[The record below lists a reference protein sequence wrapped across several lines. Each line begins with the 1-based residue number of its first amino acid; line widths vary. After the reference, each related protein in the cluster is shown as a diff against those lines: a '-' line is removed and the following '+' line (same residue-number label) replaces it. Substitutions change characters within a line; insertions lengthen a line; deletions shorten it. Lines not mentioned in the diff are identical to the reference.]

1 MKIGFITDTNILTKK
16 QGEDKSKLY
25 NQEKFL
31 DYMDFFINYID
42 DLNSTKQ
49 TDELTYLMPETILEE
64 LSCQKVEAFNEK
76 YKFLSDKYKCMK
88 YGLKGELPKNNIQEA
103 VKKEKKHYLTKVTII
118 KLKYQSKI
126 YRELVKEALNKLPP
140 FDKSEEKRKSDAGFK
155 DALIWKTIVH
165 SKEIDNYNLI
175 YYFSGDSIFEKNQ
188 EYLIQ
193 EFEKKH
199 PNTKLKI
206 RFINPNEEKLQNCLK
221 VIIDENNF
229 PETDCIKLYN
239 KTYIMEFI
247 RDLKYSIKE
256 EIKLKN
262 IAYDEKEICLRD
274 INFKNFNMEDFK
286 IKEVEKIDNKFVVN
300 IKFVTKKYEVDPKE
314 AILTEK
320 RNIMGAIKLE
330 FSKNKKAFVLENRE
344 VTQIKFEE
352 TLQEMLQRLSN
363 SISNLFIND
372 SAKIMMDTLNN
383 VIKPLKETYEN
394 AFKYNFGALFKLP
407 YSEESS
413 EDNELKDDDEKDV
426 NKEEK

>member
-221 VIIDENNF
+221 VIIES
-229 PETDCIKLYN
+229 
-239 KTYIMEFI
+239 
-247 RDLKYSIKE
+247 LK
-256 EIKLKN
+256 
-262 IAYDEKEICLRD
+262 
-274 INFKNFNMEDFK
+274 
-286 IKEVEKIDNKFVVN
+286 
-300 IKFVTKKYEVDPKE
+300 
-314 AILTEK
+314 
-320 RNIMGAIKLE
+320 
-330 FSKNKKAFVLENRE
+330 
-344 VTQIKFEE
+344 
-352 TLQEMLQRLSN
+352 
-363 SISNLFIND
+363 
-372 SAKIMMDTLNN
+372 
-383 VIKPLKETYEN
+383 
-394 AFKYNFGALFKLP
+394 
-407 YSEESS
+407 
-413 EDNELKDDDEKDV
+413 
-426 NKEEK
+426 